1 MRVGVFGENELD
13 HLKTRL
19 GDGRH
24 RLYGTIG
31 APMTLRYAL
40 SRLERA
46 DARRAFGRT
55 WLWICLAGAAVTL
68 VADGGRHFF
77 LVSVAWLVCVFAPIR
92 IAVEVLQTAGPRWR
106 ASLQRRLL
114 ERPDR
119 YTSPEDIA
127 LMVEW
132 FVALDVRA
140 PRLASRD
147 LAPKVIAAAARLCGA
162 TLRDGAPSLRRAAI
176 RCASLLDRWL
186 AVIAAGERLLPLP
199 AAAQTGPAA
208 GNGAGS
214 GALWDPTASIQ
225 DQWTT
230 LRAIAGLAALTRVLV
245 DVYEDNTG
253 LALEGAAAIRT
264 EADAAMDYVDQVGL
278 RLDGPPWE
286 DVSGVPPAS
295 LPIETAS
302 RVAEAWTEFFAH
314 PIPAP
319 RRLAAFVSAVTA

>member
-1 MRVGVFGENELD
+1 
-13 HLKTRL
+13 
-19 GDGRH
+19 
-24 RLYGTIG
+24 
-31 APMTLRYAL
+31 MTLRYAL

-55 WLWICLAGAAVTL
+55 WLWICLAGAAATL
-68 VADGGRHFF
+68 IADGGHHFF
-77 LVSVAWLVCVFAPIR
+77 LVLVAWLVCVFAPVR
-92 IAVEVLQTAGPRWR
+92 IAVEALQSTGPRWK

-114 ERPDR
+114 ERSDR
-119 YTSPEDIA
+119 YTSPEDVT

-132 FVALDVRA
+132 FVAQGVRA
-140 PRLASRD
+140 PRLAPRD
-147 LAPKVIAAAARLCGA
+147 LAPKVTAAASRLCDL
-162 TLRDGAPSLRRAAI
+162 TLRDGAASLHRAAV

-199 AAAQTGPAA
+199 AAAGTGPAA
-208 GNGAGS
+208 SNGASS
-214 GALWDPTASIQ
+214 GVLWDPSANIQ
-225 DQWTT
+225 DQWGT

-253 LALEGAAAIRT
+253 DTLEGAAAIRT

-286 DVSGVPPAS
+286 DVEGVPPGA

-302 RVAEAWTEFFAH
+302 RVAEAWAEFFAH
-314 PIPAP
+314 PLPAP
-319 RRLAAFVSAVTA
+319 RRLAAFVHAVTA